1 MLTTLKVCKEGFNE
15 KIRIGESIEYAGD
28 KYIIIRIL
36 EMKKLCFSKSV
47 GLEVRILVQK
57 VGVTTNCN
65 EYKKQTRLIERY
77 DQSKDS
83 KRMVK
88 VGDIIIVDKKMAYEV
103 ISINDIHYEFVE
115 LVVECTVQ
123 MIVPWS
129 QHEINKALVAERKS
143 TFTVLKGG
151 KNNKK
156 ASD

>member
-1 MLTTLKVCKEGFNE
+1 MLTTLKVYKEGFNE

-36 EMKKLCFSKSV
+36 EIKKLYFSKSIR
-47 GLEVRILVQK
+47 LEVRILVQK

-65 EYKKQTRLIERY
+65 DYKKQAQVIDRY

-83 KRMVK
+83 KRMAK

-115 LVVECTVQ
+115 LVVEYTVK
-123 MIVPWS
+123 MIAPWN
-129 QHEINKALVAERKS
+129 QHEINKALKDERKS
-143 TFTVLKGG
+143 TFKVLEGG
-151 KNNKK
+151 K
-156 ASD
+156 